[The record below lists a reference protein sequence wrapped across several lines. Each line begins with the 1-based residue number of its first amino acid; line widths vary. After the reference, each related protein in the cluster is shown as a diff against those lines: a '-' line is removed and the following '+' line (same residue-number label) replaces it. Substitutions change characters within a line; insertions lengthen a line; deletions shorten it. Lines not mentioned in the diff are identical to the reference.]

1 MIKLMNKGFLA
12 LLLAAAFLAPC
23 FAKDTL
29 VIGKVTTNPK
39 KHYDT
44 LRPIVDYAVARM
56 GDLGITEGK
65 VLMAKDNE
73 QMIEYLKTGQVD
85 WVTETIFSSIEFEE
99 QANAELLVR
108 KWKKGVP
115 NYHTIFFTR
124 KDSGIDTLEQLA
136 GHTIAF
142 EDEGST
148 SAYFIPAAVLL
159 QNGQTLTAMQR
170 PNQTPDDDSVGYIF
184 SGAEINTS
192 TWVHKKIVSAGAYNN
207 LDWDKEDH
215 LPPMFRDDFQII
227 HTTPSIPRAVE
238 VVSGSLDPA
247 VKERLKEI
255 LLTMHED
262 PEAAD
267 ALDSYQ
273 KTSKMDELT
282 PEIMANI
289 EQAREI
295 RQLILHDLE

>member
-1 MIKLMNKGFLA
+1 MIKLKISS
-12 LLLAAAFLAPC
+12 LAAVLLVTTLLTPC
-23 FAKDTL
+23 FARDTL
-29 VIGKVTTNPK
+29 VIGKVTSNPA

-44 LRPIVDYAVARM
+44 LRPIVDYVVAQM

-73 QMIEYLKTGQVD
+73 QMIEYLNSGQID
-85 WVTETIFSSIEFEE
+85 WITDTVFTAIEFEE

-115 NYHTIFFTR
+115 DYHTIIFTR
-124 KDSGIDTLEQLA
+124 KDSGINTLEQLA

-142 EDEGST
+142 EDKGST

-159 QNGQTLTAMQR
+159 QNGLNLSPLDR
-170 PNQTPDDDSVGYIF
+170 PNHTPTDDSVGYVF

-192 TWVHKKIVSAGAYNN
+192 TWVHKKIVAAGAYNN
-207 LDWDKEDH
+207 LDWYKDDH
-215 LPPMFRDDFQII
+215 LPPMFREDFQII
-227 HTTPSIPRAVE
+227 HSTPSIPRAVE
-238 VVSGSLDPA
+238 IVSASMDPK
-247 VKERLKEI
+247 VKARLKDI
-255 LLTMHED
+255 LTTMHED

-267 ALDSYQ
+267 VLKSYQ

-282 PEIMANI
+282 PEILANI

-295 RQLILHDLE
+295 RRMVLQHLE